1 MMVGIGNFMIDGGLL
16 RTAEHHTSRSI
27 MTNERCCSATTAGA
41 AAWQWLAKKATA
53 QNQQDENLEVGIV
66 A

>member
-1 MMVGIGNFMIDGGLL
+1 MMAGIGNFMIDGGLL
-16 RTAEHHTSRSI
+16 STAEHHTSRSI
-27 MTNERCCSATTAGA
+27 MTNERCCSATTGGVGVA
-41 AAWQWLAKKATA
+41 AKKATA